1 MPLRWEWRS
10 AVWNPSEN
18 VAPQKV
24 QSHGRHGMEGLGKTG
39 TMQAGGE
46 VGQGWV
52 EGEEQGW
59 RHWGPT
65 GHLLPAS
72 TARLRVGGAEAAL
85 SWKRNE
91 WE

>member
-1 MPLRWEWRS
+1 
-10 AVWNPSEN
+10 
-18 VAPQKV
+18 
-24 QSHGRHGMEGLGKTG
+24 MEGRGREDMGPCRLEGG
-39 TMQAGGE
+39 GGAGMGAPFR
-46 VGQGWV
+46 QGWV

-59 RHWGPT
+59 RHRGPA

-72 TARLRVGGAEAAL
+72 TARLRVGDAEAAL